1 MLQYCRRRFFNL
13 FDRTWLRSG
22 NPMFSGK
29 APWLTA
35 CGTSHATYVSVHL
48 AVRPATHKC
57 GCIHCHSV
65 RSFAHF
71 IVILNEVKNLFN
83 NYVQSEESFRSFAN
97 AQDDKVENQWYN
109 IIGDGLLNLLGCVP
123 VTIIMRTMRN
133 TLRRRA
139 CDSLLTQRVC

>member
-1 MLQYCRRRFFNL
+1 
-13 FDRTWLRSG
+13 
-22 NPMFSGK
+22 MFSGK

-48 AVRPATHKC
+48 AVRRATHKC

-97 AQDDKVENQWYN
+97 AQDDKVEKLCYN
-109 IIGDGLLNLLGCVP
+109 INGGGFLSYLTALGCVP
-123 VTIIMRTMRN
+123 ATIPHTLPN
-133 TLRRRA
+133 T
-139 CDSLLTQRVC
+139 